1 MKKHPFAFLRVSEHV
16 LPYVCAGLLS
26 ALLSCRSM
34 ADPASCPGAVDFQ
47 ASAGST
53 PTFTWQPSCLA
64 SSLIIT
70 TDPQQPGAGLAAFV
84 WGLSTA
90 GDVNRIASP
99 VTYGIVP
106 PGAQGPPNP
115 PHPLVAGSSYRLTL
129 YNHVNGGDG
138 IMAFTILKP

>member
-1 MKKHPFAFLRVSEHV
+1 MHVSEHV
-16 LPYVCAGLLS
+16 LPYVCAGLVS

-34 ADPASCPGAVDFQ
+34 TGPANCPGAVDFQ

-70 TDPQQPGAGLAAFV
+70 TDPKQPGAGLAAFV

-90 GDVNRIASP
+90 GDSNGIAPP
-99 VTYGIVP
+99 VTFGIVP
-106 PGAQGPPNP
+106 SGAQGPRFP
-115 PHPLVAGSSYRLTL
+115 PHPLVLGSSYRLTL
-129 YNHVNGGDG
+129 YDHVNGGDG
-138 IMAFTILKP
+138 IMALAIFTP